1 MQDWEEWE
9 KHEFFQF
16 SGGSQ
21 NKYFS
26 SEVKWRS
33 EWAPGDIY
41 NISKSVMELE

>member
-1 MQDWEEWE
+1 MRTRKILSSGVQSMQDWEEWE

-26 SEVKWRS
+26 SEVK
-33 EWAPGDIY
+33 
-41 NISKSVMELE
+41 